1 MEDDL
6 EAEDFDFNSMVC
18 CVPLIGMAECILKA
32 RKIANDRLKKGIKQS
47 KIKLAKVTIG

>member
-1 MEDDL
+1 MEQNMEDDL

-32 RKIANDRLKKGIKQS
+32 RKIANDRLKKRDLSNPKS
-47 KIKLAKVTIG
+47 N